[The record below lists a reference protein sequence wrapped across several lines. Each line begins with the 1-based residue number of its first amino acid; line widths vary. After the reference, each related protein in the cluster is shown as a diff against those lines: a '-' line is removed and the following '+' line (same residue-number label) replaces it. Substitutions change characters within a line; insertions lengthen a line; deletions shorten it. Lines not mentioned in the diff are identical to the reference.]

1 MRENFLENKKENY
14 PDGIENDLYAL
25 ALELATIPMT
35 DFYCSYVADDQDLC
49 VRFWV
54 PGMKSPFV
62 VAQTFDDTEYSDGRL
77 PKYSALFLGTDQKQA
92 TTWESD
98 DINVII
104 NNILG
109 IIPHN
114 GRQ

>member
-1 MRENFLENKKENY
+1 
-14 PDGIENDLYAL
+14 
-25 ALELATIPMT
+25 
-35 DFYCSYVADDQDLC
+35 
-49 VRFWV
+49 
-54 PGMKSPFV
+54 
-62 VAQTFDDTEYSDGRL
+62 
-77 PKYSALFLGTDQKQA
+77 LFLGTDQKQA